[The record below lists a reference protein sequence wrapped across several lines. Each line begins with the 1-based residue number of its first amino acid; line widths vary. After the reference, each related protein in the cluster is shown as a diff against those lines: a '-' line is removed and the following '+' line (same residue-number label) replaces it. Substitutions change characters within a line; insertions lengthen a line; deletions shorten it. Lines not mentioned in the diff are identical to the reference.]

1 MASNSEFIY
10 IFTNPCMPDWI
21 KVGKTKNVKQRL
33 ADLDCTAV
41 PLPFECYAY
50 LEVPA
55 DLVFKVE
62 SGLHKIL
69 GRSLDQKK
77 EFFYAKPD
85 TILSYFL
92 YVEGFNNAFHLVV
105 SPDLESGQD
114 KKIASNTNF
123 EMLQI
128 PVGSKLY
135 LTSNPEVFCTV
146 ADSTNQVSY
155 EGETWSISGLACEL
169 LHRSVSG
176 YRAFMF
182 EDETLWDRRQ
192 RLHPGL

>member
-1 MASNSEFIY
+1 MASKSEFIY

-21 KVGKTKNVKQRL
+21 KVGKTKNVKRRL
-33 ADLDCTAV
+33 SELDCTAV

-77 EFFYAKPD
+77 EFFRTNAD
-85 TILSYFL
+85 TVLDYFRNI
-92 YVEGFNNAFHLVV
+92 EGFNNAFHLVLH
-105 SPDLESGQD
+105 PDLESRQD
-114 KKIASNTNF
+114 KKIASSTNF

-128 PVGSKLY
+128 PLGSKLY
-135 LTSNPEVFCTV
+135 LVNNPEIFCTV
-146 ADSTNQVSY
+146 SDSFNQVTY
-155 EGETWSISGLACEL
+155 AGESWSISGLACHL
-169 LHRSVSG
+169 LDRSVSG
-176 YRAFMF
+176 YQAFMF
-182 EDETLWDRRQ
+182 EDETLWARRQ